1 MHFTDRL
8 NEIPKPLW
16 ILAMIL
22 GFVWFWPVG
31 LGIALMLGSGH
42 LGGGWRGRRCGR
54 WVYMDPANGEQ
65 PNGAPMQNNGQQGGW
80 GPMSWGKW
88 GGGTQS
94 PAPSPAPVSG
104 NKAFDDYRSETLRR
118 LEDEQKEFVDYL
130 ERLRQAKDKAE
141 FDQFMAD
148 RRRPTVQPDPYRPA

>member
-1 MHFTDRL
+1 MHLTDRL

-54 WVYMDPANGEQ
+54 WVYMDQ
-65 PNGAPMQNNGQQGGW
+65 PNNGQANTNHQSGW
-80 GPMSWGKW
+80 GPMAWGKW
-88 GGGTQS
+88 GGGQPQS
-94 PAPSPAPVSG
+94 PPPSGPVSG
-104 NKAFDDYRSETLRR
+104 NKAFDDYRAETLRR

-130 ERLRQAKDKAE
+130 DRLRQAKDKAE

-148 RRRPTVQPDPYRPA
+148 RRRPTIVPEPYHPA

>member
-1 MHFTDRL
+1 MQFAARL
-8 NEIPKPLW
+8 NEVPKPLW

-42 LGGGWRGRRCGR
+42 LGGGCGWRRRGRGR
-54 WVYMDPANGEQ
+54 WMYVDQTGQ
-65 PNGAPMQNNGQQGGW
+65 PTEP
-80 GPMSWGKW
+80 PPPVWGKW
-88 GGGTQS
+88 GGG
-94 PAPSPAPVSG
+94 PSTPPPSG
-104 NKAFDDYRSETLRR
+104 NAAFDDYRAATLRR
-118 LEDEQKEFVDYL
+118 LEEEQKEFVDYL

-148 RRRPTVQPDPYRPA
+148 RRRPPAPQDPFQQH

>member
-1 MHFTDRL
+1 MHLTERL

-54 WVYMDPANGEQ
+54 WVYVDQGANGQ
-65 PNGAPMQNNGQQGGW
+65 PNNGQANTNQQNGW
-80 GPMSWGKW
+80 GPMAWGKW
-88 GGGTQS
+88 GGGQQQ
-94 PAPSPAPVSG
+94 PSQNGPVSG
-104 NKAFDDYRSETLRR
+104 NKAFDDYRNETLRR

-130 ERLRQAKDKAE
+130 DRLRQAKDKAE

-148 RRRPTVQPDPYRPA
+148 RRRPTVPPEPYHPA